1 MTKTTHANVSSS
13 TDEPKQLMQEF
24 VEQEQFLY
32 ELRKAV
38 ARHSSRM
45 RQLDEELAKLD
56 NRQS

>member
-1 MTKTTHANVSSS
+1 
-13 TDEPKQLMQEF
+13 MQEF
-24 VEQEQFLY
+24 VEQERFLY

-45 RQLDEELAKLD
+45 KQLDEELAKLD